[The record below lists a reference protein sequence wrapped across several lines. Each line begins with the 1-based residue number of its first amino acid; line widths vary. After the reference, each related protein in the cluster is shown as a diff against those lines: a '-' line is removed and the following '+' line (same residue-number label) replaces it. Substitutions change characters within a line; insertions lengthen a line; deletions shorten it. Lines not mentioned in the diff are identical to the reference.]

1 MYGSSPILLIDIR
14 NLYFRIGY
22 DVVCSGELDEGG
34 CEGNS
39 HNGNSIVIKDGR
51 DVFGRELVCRVA
63 DQKTSLANST
73 VTYYHTSANAY
84 H

>member
-1 MYGSSPILLIDIR
+1 
-14 NLYFRIGY
+14 LYFRIDY
-22 DVVCSGELDEGG
+22 DVVCFGELDGGG

-51 DVFGRELVCRVA
+51 DIFGREFVCSVA

-73 VTYYHTSANAY
+73 VTDNHTSANAY
-84 H
+84 R